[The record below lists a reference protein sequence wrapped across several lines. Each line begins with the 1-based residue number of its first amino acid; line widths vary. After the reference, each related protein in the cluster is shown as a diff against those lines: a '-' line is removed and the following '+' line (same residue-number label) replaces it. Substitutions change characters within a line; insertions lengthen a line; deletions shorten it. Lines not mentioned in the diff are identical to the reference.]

1 MIFCFYFKVIFHLF
15 LRLYEHFL
23 YTKESICM
31 ILTVLSFKDV
41 KVNKEK
47 QIKPIFYEKKCASLF
62 SRKTPYS
69 NVYVK

>member
-1 MIFCFYFKVIFHLF
+1 
-15 LRLYEHFL
+15 
-23 YTKESICM
+23 M

-69 NVYVK
+69 NVYGK

>member
-47 QIKPIFYEKKCASLF
+47 QIKPIFY
-62 SRKTPYS
+62 
-69 NVYVK
+69 